1 MLPEMHKTIRM
12 NGQEFAEKAEL
23 FKSWKVIDLKK
34 LNIIIVEHKAQQVL
48 SALLQKVRLKN

>member
-1 MLPEMHKTIRM
+1 MHKTIRM

-48 SALLQKVRLKN
+48 SALLQKVGLKN